1 MIGVD
6 SLVAGFKGNAYTVIV
21 LIIDKNHK
29 FLACSPDGLVNENG
43 EMGVIEIKN
52 ILQKKNMSFIQATK
66 KVSNFCLQYTDEKV
80 QLKKKHNYYFQ
91 CQGLLNISGLPW
103 LDFIARSTSP
113 YQIHIERI
121 YRDEVLWND
130 TMLPKLE
137 AFYFLALLPELA
149 APRYNK
155 SPGIREPGDWFLV
168 NTSKKKTSTRN
179 RRNPRKIAVA
189 KKKTTIRKDTD
200 NSTTNKNQSSKNASN
215 SKTTIKPSTS
225 TTEQYTG
232 KRKKS
237 LSLYKVAA
245 AKDNISECIDLVQER
260 QQLIKLEDSSEFGWL
275 VVQKYITNPI
285 ADNSENEKRMNRA
298 QI

>member
-1 MIGVD
+1 
-6 SLVAGFKGNAYTVIV
+6 
-21 LIIDKNHK
+21 
-29 FLACSPDGLVNENG
+29 
-43 EMGVIEIKN
+43 MGVIEIKN

-168 NTSKKKTSTRN
+168 NTSKKKTCTRN
-179 RRNPRKIAVA
+179 RRNPRKIPVA
-189 KKKTTIRKDTD
+189 KKKTTTRKDTD
-200 NSTTNKNQSSKNASN
+200 NSTTNKNQSSKCSN
-215 SKTTIKPSTS
+215 TKFVGRRIKHKWTVNEEEIWYEGTVLAAVS
-225 TTEQYTG
+225 G
-232 KRKKS
+232 KDGER
-237 LSLYKVAA
+237 LAEYDILY
-245 AKDNISECIDLVQER
+245 DG
-260 QQLIKLEDSSEFGWL
+260 EDSSCIVNHL
-275 VVQKYITNPI
+275 VEDFRESSVQFI
-285 ADNSENEKRMNRA
+285 DL
-298 QI
+298 